1 MKNEINTTEKKPKTV
16 WINIHIPKCAGTSF
30 AGILRYNFGPGF
42 IDGRSFLNSISFKY
56 TSQHLGEIFTSIPY
70 VKCYYGHNL
79 TIDLP
84 FKDYD
89 IKAISFIRKPVDRF
103 LSYYFYCRNHPVH
116 NFDPDAKRLNL
127 EDYVKKNLLALK
139 RADLWNGQMYHL
151 TGSHTRDKLQR
162 VTELINDGHLYLFS
176 VERFSEA
183 CVMLE
188 RCFPEDFLD
197 CAYVVKNRSSRDQ
210 QISLELR
217 EQIKTHMSLDEEL
230 YKMANQQMDK
240 ISESLFQ
247 IEDIKK
253 QALIELE
260 QKCENLKRQINSP
273 VYRGKLLIKAALERV
288 LKVTPQVQAFTTP

>member
-1 MKNEINTTEKKPKTV
+1 MKKNTTEKKTKTV
-16 WINIHIPKCAGTSF
+16 WINIHIPKCAGSSF
-30 AGILRYNFGPGF
+30 VGILRYNFDMGF
-42 IDGRSFLNSISFKY
+42 ADGRSYLSDVSFKY
-56 TSQHLGEIFTSIPY
+56 SSQHMREIITHFPY
-70 VKCYYGHNL
+70 VRCFSDHKL

-89 IKAISFIRKPVDRF
+89 IKAIAFIRKPVERF
-103 LSYYFYCRNHPVH
+103 LSHYFYCRNDPIN

-151 TGSHTRDKLQR
+151 TGSHTREKLQR

-188 RCFPEDFLD
+188 RGFPEDFLD

-210 QISLELR
+210 QISLKLR
-217 EQIKTHMSLDEEL
+217 EEIKTQMSLDEEL
-230 YKMANQQMDK
+230 YKMANQQMDN
-240 ISESLFQ
+240 ISESLFKEEK
-247 IEDIKK
+247 INK
-253 QALIELE
+253 QTLIEFE

-273 VYRGKLLIKAALERV
+273 VYRGKLLIKAALERF
-288 LKVTPQVQAFTTP
+288 LKVTPQVQAFITP